1 MIDTVNI
8 VYNES
13 MIDRDMLDKQQ
24 ESAFYTMGPGNSN
37 VVVITYKDRSVF
49 VDCVG
54 EMYLTIPNIPAHLD
68 VADNEVYN
76 QEWEETIIRY
86 TDDLINYG
94 IDTDEKLNE
103 LNKRFSDNGYQIWH
117 NNSWFEVYSTED
129 DFGYDVHHELHEA
142 IDFAVAAIQ
151 EDEYWDNL

>member
-1 MIDTVNI
+1 
-8 VYNES
+8 
-13 MIDRDMLDKQQ
+13 
-24 ESAFYTMGPGNSN
+24 
-37 VVVITYKDRSVF
+37 
-49 VDCVG
+49 
-54 EMYLTIPNIPAHLD
+54 MYLTIPNIPAHLD

-117 NNSWFEVYSTED
+117 NNSWFEVYSKED
-129 DFGYDVHHELHEA
+129 DFGYDVHHELDEA